1 MWGAAVELDRFALYL
16 RQRNPWEA
24 MDLGCAMLRRWW
36 RPALLAWFALYL
48 PVGAVVCLILRE
60 QLFLAALTLWWLKP
74 LFDRAVLH
82 VLGGAAFGEAPG
94 AWATLRALPG
104 TPGLLAS
111 LTLYRLDLAR
121 SFDLPV
127 WHLERLRGGE
137 ARARAKVLHRRARG
151 HAVWLT
157 VGCMLFELTVIV
169 SLFGLVDM
177 LTPQPYEPRFGWAA
191 MFWGADDAQWK
202 QWLRVA
208 FYAGAVSLV
217 EPLYVAAGFA
227 LYLNR
232 RTQLEAWDVELA
244 LRRLEERSAPAKPRP
259 AASAAALAL
268 LAALAWLPAVPPVAQ
283 AAQPGA
289 AEQIREV
296 LKEPAFD
303 QHREVRSWRYT
314 GPGLSW
320 SDDEKPKRDSNADW
334 ENLGRFLAE
343 VARALMWGL
352 SGALLAAA
360 IYYLV
365 RHWPRWRRGTAPER
379 FTPPVALFGMDI
391 RPESLPR
398 DIPGAASALVETGA
412 VREALSLL
420 YRGTLSVLVHRE
432 RLALGAGDTEHDC
445 LRKARTRCAAQ
456 IVAYFT
462 RLVAAWQGAA
472 YAARVPE
479 RAAALELCAG
489 WRTLFATDAA

>member
-1 MWGAAVELDRFALYL
+1 MELDRFALYL
-16 RQRNPWEA
+16 RQRDPWEA
-24 MDLGCAMLRRWW
+24 MDLGCAMLRCWW
-36 RPALLAWFALYL
+36 RPALLAWFAVYL
-48 PVGAVVCLILRE
+48 PVGAVVCVVLRE
-60 QLFLAALTLWWLKP
+60 QLFLAVLTLWWLKP

-82 VLGGAAFGEAPG
+82 VLGGAVFGDAPG

-111 LTLYRLDLAR
+111 LTLYRFDLAR

-137 ARARAKVLHRRARG
+137 ARARARVLHRRARG

-157 VGCMLFELTVIV
+157 VGYMLFELTVII
-169 SLFGLVDM
+169 SLFGLIDL
-177 LTPQPYEPRFGWAA
+177 LTPELYERRFGWAA
-191 MFWGADDAQWK
+191 MFWGAEDAQWK
-202 QWLRVA
+202 QWLYIA
-208 FYAGAVSLV
+208 LYAGAVSMI

-244 LRRLEERSAPAKPRP
+244 LRRLEERSAPATRVR
-259 AASAAALAL
+259 AATAAAALAL
-268 LAALAWLPAVPPVAQ
+268 LVALAWPPTAPRAAQ

-303 QHREVRSWRYT
+303 QHREVKSWRYT

-320 SDDEKPKRDSNADW
+320 DNDEKPKGNSNVDW

-343 VARALMWGL
+343 LARALMWGL

-360 IYYLV
+360 IYYLA
-365 RHWPRWRRGTAPER
+365 RYWPRWRRDATPEK
-379 FTPPVALFGMDI
+379 FTPPAVLFGMDI

-398 DIPGAASALVETGA
+398 DISGAATALIETGA

-432 RLALGAGDTEHDC
+432 RLALGTGDTEHDC
-445 LRKARTRCAAQ
+445 LRKARTRCPAQ
-456 IVAYFT
+456 IVAYFA

-489 WRTLFATDAA
+489 WRTLFATDAP